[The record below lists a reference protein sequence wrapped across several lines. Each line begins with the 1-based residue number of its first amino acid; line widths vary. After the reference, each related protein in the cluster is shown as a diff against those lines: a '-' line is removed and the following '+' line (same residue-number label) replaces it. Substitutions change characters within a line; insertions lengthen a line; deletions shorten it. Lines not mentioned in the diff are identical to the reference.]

1 MTLGEMTMPE
11 FKKTLKKTKTIVI
24 PFGSVEAHGAH
35 LPLNTDTLIMREVAK
50 KAALSAGVFMAPPIQ
65 YGVCTSTGDHPG
77 TITIRTDTVRM
88 LASDIVR
95 DCHRKGLRNFILI
108 SGHGGGLHMS
118 AMKEAGEAL
127 TRELD
132 SVKIAVCCI
141 YELISKESSGI
152 VETLNDSHAGEG
164 ETSLVMYLAPGL
176 VKGSSKEEYPKFVK
190 PIIARDK
197 LKSWPGA
204 VWGDPSKAT
213 VEKGKRLFDLMVKKT
228 VSLVRL
234 LEKRGLPSSG
244 K

>member
-1 MTLGEMTMPE
+1 MMLGEMTMPE
-11 FKKTLKKTKTIVI
+11 FKKALKKSKTVII

-35 LPLNTDTLIMREVAK
+35 LPLDTDTLIMREVAK
-50 KAALSAGVFMAPPIQ
+50 KAALSASVFMAPPIQ

-88 LASDIVR
+88 LAGDIVR
-95 DCHRKGLRNFILI
+95 DCYKKGLRNFILI

-118 AMKEAGEAL
+118 AMKEVGETL
-127 TRELD
+127 TQELK

-141 YELISKESSGI
+141 YELLGREAEGI
-152 VETLNDSHAGEG
+152 TETRRDSHAGEG
-164 ETSLVMYLAPGL
+164 ETSLILYLAPTL

-190 PIIARDK
+190 PVIARDK

-228 VSLVRL
+228 VALVRL
-234 LEKRGLPSSG
+234 LEKGA
-244 K
+244 